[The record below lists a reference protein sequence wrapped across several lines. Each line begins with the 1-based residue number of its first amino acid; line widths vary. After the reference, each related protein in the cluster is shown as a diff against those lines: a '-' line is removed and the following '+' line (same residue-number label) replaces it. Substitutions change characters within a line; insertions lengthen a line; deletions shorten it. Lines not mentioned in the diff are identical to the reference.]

1 MAQNFIN
8 NIKLFEILNRKTI
21 FGASLIATTIF
32 VVIFMT
38 TPMAKA
44 SPAWDVATAATA
56 KQQNDKTSKLTVTA
70 SDIIPRKTSVAP
82 DAVAGFAWA
91 DLDSGKVLVATIHP
105 TFRDSSQNPDSWH
118 LHAAQLAD
126 PIGEHTFCI
135 DSFFPNPQGGISIK
149 NNKMSINIQN
159 SKMPF
164 ATAEIDGAVGFVV
177 NPQEGCGT
185 GLAVDVTS
193 DPVGLS

>member
-1 MAQNFIN
+1 M
-8 NIKLFEILNRKTI
+8 NRKTI
-21 FGASLIATTIF
+21 FSASLIATTIF

-44 SPAWDVATAATA
+44 APAWDVVTAATA

-70 SDIIPRKTSVAP
+70 FDIIPRKTSVAP
-82 DAVAGFAWA
+82 DAVAVFAWA

-126 PIGEHTFCI
+126 PIG
-135 DSFFPNPQGGISIK
+135 
-149 NNKMSINIQN
+149 
-159 SKMPF
+159 
-164 ATAEIDGAVGFVV
+164 
-177 NPQEGCGT
+177 
-185 GLAVDVTS
+185 
-193 DPVGLS
+193 

>member
-1 MAQNFIN
+1 MNT
-8 NIKLFEILNRKTI
+8 KTI
-21 FGASLIATTIF
+21 FGVSLITTTIF

-44 SPAWDVATAATA
+44 APAWDVATAAIA
-56 KQQNDKTSKLTVTA
+56 KQQNDKMSKLTVTA

-118 LHAAQLAD
+118 LHAAQLAND
-126 PIGEHTFCI
+126 LIGGHSFCI

-149 NNKMSINIQN
+149 NNKMNINIQN

-164 ATAEIDGAVGFVV
+164 VTTEIDGAVGFVV

-193 DPVGLS
+193 APVGLS